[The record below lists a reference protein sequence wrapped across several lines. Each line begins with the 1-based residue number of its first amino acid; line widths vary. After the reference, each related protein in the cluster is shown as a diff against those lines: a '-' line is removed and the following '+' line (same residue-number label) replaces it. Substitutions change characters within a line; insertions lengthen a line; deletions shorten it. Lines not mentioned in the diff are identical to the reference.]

1 MEKTKRVTK
10 SQRFEDI
17 IAYLEAEDIDVPING
32 RTSIEDAVAT
42 LRNEIALLAKKNS
55 AVDKRKLERQAKDNI
70 YKGAIVAYL
79 AGKSKE
85 QGVQCTKLAT
95 LIDECVGLS
104 TSKMSNLCNALVAEG
119 RIFKDTVKGATVFFG
134 A

>member
-17 IAYLEAEDIDVPING
+17 IAMLNG
-32 RTSIEDAVAT
+32 ENVSRTSVEDAVAT
-42 LRNEIALLAKKNS
+42 LRNEITLLAKKNS

-70 YKGAIVAYL
+70 YKGAIVAFL

-95 LIDECVGLS
+95 LISECEGLS

-119 RIFKDTVKGATVFFG
+119 RIYKDTVKGATVFFG

>member
-17 IAYLEAEDIDVPING
+17 IAMLNG
-32 RTSIEDAVAT
+32 ENVSRTSIEDAVAT

-70 YKGAIVAYL
+70 YKSAIVAYL